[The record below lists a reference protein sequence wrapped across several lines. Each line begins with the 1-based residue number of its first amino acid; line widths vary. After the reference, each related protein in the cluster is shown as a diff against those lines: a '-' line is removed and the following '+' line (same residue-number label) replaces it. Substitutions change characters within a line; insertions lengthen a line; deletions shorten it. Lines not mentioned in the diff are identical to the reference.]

1 MPKRVYWSMNE
12 TCYIYILHSLYF
24 FSEEIFSI
32 PAPLVVL
39 FYIQLSWEPWF
50 ITFTYMIYNPSKLV
64 LKNSESH
71 KVCLP
76 VFSLYT
82 NNSWTETFYFCSI
95 LLFPEIFLLIVLLM
109 TKLQWLTC
117 PILHDMYLRHH
128 EDQLLIKLKYFKMWL
143 AV

>member
-1 MPKRVYWSMNE
+1 MYWSINE

-32 PAPLVVL
+32 PIPLVTL
-39 FYIQLSWEPWF
+39 FCIQLSWEPWF

-82 NNSWTETFYFCSI
+82 NNSWTETISVVYYGFQRY
-95 LLFPEIFLLIVLLM
+95 IFADSAINDKTAVINLPNTSWYVFQTPWI
-109 TKLQWLTC
+109 T
-117 PILHDMYLRHH
+117 DY
-128 EDQLLIKLKYFKMWL
+128 QLLIKLKNL
-143 AV
+143 RCA